1 MVKAC
6 WGSVILMCTLALHP
20 YNEIAQAQEESVLRA
35 VNASTKGEVLQ
46 SHFEERAPSDTDL
59 ARVAASFAEQIHNY
73 IRSAH
78 ILNVF
83 SQKKVQNMYRNWHIS
98 QKESLQKINPAM
110 KNDKVLEA
118 LSDEFQAKFSNSQR
132 AVIISACKGMASTPI
147 TRSMYV
153 ARILLFKEWMAM
165 SPEQV
170 FDMLGLDASHS
181 NFLTDPLLELF
192 VMFLEKHNKTYKV
205 VRDKL
210 MEAYIGDRGA
220 LIQLLKDGGDIGAE
234 VFKIMPKGWENIT
247 DNRPRELLRE
257 LYLDQLPFKNLLRSD
272 DLKHWCKS
280 VQEIGYNPY
289 RILLDKLLNEMDELN
304 FVKELDAASNQALS
318 NFLDVFLAGL
328 ENALY
333 ERWNQVEKLTALKV
347 AKVKLQLDLTAATD
361 FFQRPLCRIYL
372 SYIKYCKG
380 NVHKVILRKLRKFYE
395 GVPQMIQAAREAD
408 PRIASIVTIAYDE
421 YWKTYKLEVAFN
433 DLKLKEDVLRS
444 PWFTYWLEL
453 AVVKSSDADYAASLV
468 LKFVRKNYSEQA
480 AASLLKSAIETAPS
494 EKVKDLLSLILI
506 KYIRKQRSLDVFK
519 GLELDKA
526 KGNLFNDHFML
537 CWIIASDGL
546 HEGIRL
552 RPFTMVY
559 ERNYLLEL
567 SESATTNTGDAVKQF
582 ANEMIKYLN
591 SNK

>member
-20 YNEIAQAQEESVLRA
+20 YNEIAQAREESALRA

-46 SHFEERAPSDTDL
+46 SHFEERAPSYTDL
-59 ARVAASFAEQIHNY
+59 ARKAAGFADKIHNY
-73 IRSAH
+73 ISSVRH
-78 ILNVF
+78 LNI
-83 SQKKVQNMYRNWHIS
+83 SNEKVQLMYRNWRIYRK
-98 QKESLQKINPAM
+98 QSLRKINPATE
-110 KNDKVLEA
+110 KDKIREA
-118 LSDEFQAKFSNSQR
+118 LSDEFQLKFSDFQR
-132 AVIISACKGMASTPI
+132 AVIIAACLS
-147 TRSMYV
+147 RSDSKFQ
-153 ARILLFKEWMAM
+153 RHIKIERKLLFEEWMAM
-165 SPEQV
+165 SPEEV
-170 FDMLGLDASHS
+170 FDMLGLDATHS

-192 VMFLEKHNKTYKV
+192 VMFLENYNKTYEV

-210 MEAYIGDRGA
+210 MEAYMGDRGA
-220 LIQLLKDGGDIGAE
+220 LIQLLKDGGEIGAK
-234 VFKIMPKGWENIT
+234 VFKIMPKDWEKIIYYP
-247 DNRPRELLRE
+247 PRELLRE
-257 LYLDQLPFKNLLRSD
+257 LRLDQIPFKKLLNYP
-272 DLKHWCKS
+272 DLKFWCEE
-280 VQEIGYNPY
+280 VQKTGDNPY
-289 RILLDKLLNEMDELN
+289 RILLDKFLNEMDELN

-318 NFLDVFLAGL
+318 NFLDMFLAEL

-333 ERWNQVEKLTALKV
+333 ERWNQVEKLTAPKV

-372 SYIKYCKG
+372 SYIKYCKSS
-380 NVHKVILRKLRKFYE
+380 VHQSILRNLKKSYK
-395 GVPQMIQAAREAD
+395 GVAQMIQAAREAD

-421 YWKTYKLEVAFN
+421 YWKTRTLKAAFN
-433 DLKLKEDVLRS
+433 DLNLQEDVLRS

-468 LKFVRKNYSEQA
+468 LNSIRRNYLEQA

-494 EKVKDLLSLILI
+494 NEVKDLLSLILK
-506 KYIRKQRSLDVFK
+506 KYIRNQRSLDVFK

-537 CWIIASDGL
+537 CWIIATDGL

-552 RPFTMVY
+552 RPFTMLY
-559 ERNYLLEL
+559 ERNYLLSL
-567 SESATTNTGDAVKQF
+567 SYLAITHTGDAVDKF